1 MAAALTGD
9 SLSRLSALNGF
20 DGRASG
26 DRWRP
31 RYAAS
36 PEPQWA
42 VSPVAYTPVRKASRA
57 LTTTPHTTPLAH
69 RPRIQRHV
77 SDPVAPLMVED
88 EWALDMPVRHRK
100 ASSPEYQLKKPASP
114 AQHRLIAPPLEESRP
129 GAGRQWPPR
138 GYTIDSLLDQTV
150 AEELVCTGASIFR
163 GRVEDAPGAPD
174 GYYRFYAI
182 MEGDDSERNDR
193 ARYLHEAYKD
203 ITLAQTTLSDSPY
216 PWLSL
221 EQPCM
226 AYAFGWMPG
235 TTTLNYKV
243 SLSGN
248 LKTKLKYG
256 VGTIQ
261 PRKIKLGHILERL
274 RNSEKGFQ
282 NDVPEELYHDLHGT
296 LLENSSPDGNTGLEK
311 QITDLII
318 VLMKEDWVDFSQ
330 PKNHVVAKFF
340 DAKDSTRKTKF
351 FHQLLLSVEL
361 YMRIHHDTHMD
372 KAKRAL
378 ITALPPKVAWDLA
391 LAERWQE
398 NMTIK
403 RSRTSRDESVFSF
416 QLGAKKRQKE
426 ALRLFAKMLKW
437 PNMQELDYVLEEKS
451 RYEVP
456 LEDRSADAMSWFAG
470 VILPGPTLPWLL
482 MNSLI
487 DCDKETGP
495 SLKYLT
501 HVAPAS
507 GFQYRANTYW
517 SYKCIVGKVLGASRG
532 VKQVT
537 GWIGP
542 CYFSPDLKRT
552 ECVKISQISPPK
564 IRLKP
569 EDVETM
575 KERTEPLGPEE
586 EEYPLEDYDLPLPEM
601 DDITDEIRVQKLSFY
616 LVKEQPML
624 KHGGEAAPL
633 LWDAAIIFACGGDSW
648 PMRLTY
654 DVDFIAAYP
663 CHQGPHV
670 LYLDYKFK
678 ALRVDDG
685 LVDIKEWGPRPGLS
699 HSDASPTS
707 SRNGS
712 RTTLVSTQE
721 PASAQVDCV
730 LVIEALGVS
739 DNEVFA
745 RSWCAQ
751 TGLHAIVANI
761 KKTCMACAIREAHA
775 ACISVV
781 ILTEGGRETE
791 KDED

>member
-1 MAAALTGD
+1 M
-9 SLSRLSALNGF
+9 
-20 DGRASG
+20 
-26 DRWRP
+26 
-31 RYAAS
+31 
-36 PEPQWA
+36 
-42 VSPVAYTPVRKASRA
+42 
-57 LTTTPHTTPLAH
+57 
-69 RPRIQRHV
+69 I
-77 SDPVAPLMVED
+77 ED
-88 EWALDMPVRHRK
+88 EWALDMPIRHRK
-100 ASSPEYQLKKPASP
+100 TSSHDFQPKKPASP
-114 AQHRLIAPPLEESRP
+114 AQHRLLTSTSTTTTNAKASTGPTLDEAGPRPPSTGDR
-129 GAGRQWPPR
+129 RQWPPR
-138 GYTIDSLLDQTV
+138 GYTLDSMLDQTE
-150 AEELVCTGASIFR
+150 AEELICAGASIFK
-163 GRVEDAPGAPD
+163 GRAEDAPGAPA
-174 GYYRFYAI
+174 GYYRFFAI
-182 MEGDDSERNDR
+182 MEGDDAERNDR
-193 ARYLHEAYKD
+193 ARQPHDAYKD
-203 ITLAQTTLSDSPY
+203 ITLAQTMTAASSECPY
-216 PWLSL
+216 PWLAL

-235 TTTLNYKV
+235 TVTLNYK
-243 SLSGN
+243 
-248 LKTKLKYG
+248 
-256 VGTIQ
+256 
-261 PRKIKLGHILERL
+261 
-274 RNSEKGFQ
+274 
-282 NDVPEELYHDLHGT
+282 DPEELYHDLHST
-296 LLENSSPDGNTGLEK
+296 LLEVSEPDGGTGLEN

-318 VLMKEDWVDFSQ
+318 VLTREEWIDFSQ

-340 DAKDSTRKTKF
+340 DAKDTARKTRF
-351 FHQLLLSVEL
+351 FHQLLLAVEL
-361 YMRIHHDTHMD
+361 HMRIHHDTHLD

-378 ITALPPKVAWDLA
+378 MAALPPKVAWDMA

-403 RSRTSRDESVFSF
+403 KSRTSKDESVFSF

-437 PNMQELDYVLEEKS
+437 PNMQGLDYVLEEKS

-542 CYFSPDLKRT
+542 CYYSPDLKRT
-552 ECVKISQISPPK
+552 ECVKINQISPPK
-564 IRLKP
+564 VRLRP

-575 KERTEPLGPEE
+575 KIRTDPLGPEE
-586 EEYPLEDYDLPLPEM
+586 EEYPLGDYDLLLPEM
-601 DDITDEIRVQKLSFY
+601 EDITDDIRVQKLSFHP
-616 LVKEQPML
+616 VKEQPML
-624 KHGGEAAPL
+624 KHGGESAPL
-633 LWDAAIIFACGGDSW
+633 LWDAAIVFACGGDSW

-654 DVDFIAAYP
+654 DVDFVAAYP

-670 LYLDYKFK
+670 LFFDYKFK

-685 LVDIKEWGPRPGLS
+685 LVDINEWGPGLNLS

-712 RTTLVSTQE
+712 RTTLASAQE
-721 PASAQVDCV
+721 PASSQLDCV

-751 TGLHAIVANI
+751 TGHHAVVANI
-761 KKTCMACAIREAHA
+761 KKTCMACAIREAYA

-781 ILTEGGRETE
+781 ILTEGGRDHE